1 MANALQFPPNSSP
14 FPPVRWLLY
23 YGFICIYTSLSCMQS
38 RAVLMLRKRNFV
50 GSFVAHTYLTPLTIA
65 VQEGGVH
72 IRIIL
77 YETLTLQA

>member
-1 MANALQFPPNSSP
+1 
-14 FPPVRWLLY
+14 
-23 YGFICIYTSLSCMQS
+23 MQS
-38 RAVLMLRKRNFV
+38 RAVSMLRKRNFV
-50 GSFVAHTYLTPLTIA
+50 GSFVTHTCLTPSTIA